1 VGDPVKTVSV
11 RDLQKTLRKR
21 VDESQ
26 RERVVV
32 TRRGHPA
39 AVLIGVEGKD
49 WEQVLLQTDDSF
61 WRLLQRR
68 SRQTASSLARVK
80 RRLGIR

>member
-1 VGDPVKTVSV
+1 MKTVSV

-26 RERVVV
+26 KERVVV

-39 AVLIGVEGKD
+39 AVLIGVEGMD
-49 WEQVLLQTDDSF
+49 WEQVLLLTDDSF

-68 SRQTASSLARVK
+68 RKQKASPLAAVK
-80 RRLGIR
+80 RRLGIK

>member
-1 VGDPVKTVSV
+1 MKTVSV

-26 RERVVV
+26 KERVVV

-39 AVLIGVEGKD
+39 AVLIGVEGMD

-68 SRQTASSLARVK
+68 RKQKASPLAAVK
-80 RRLGIR
+80 RRLGIK

>member
-1 VGDPVKTVSV
+1 MKTVSV

-26 RERVVV
+26 KERVIV

-39 AVLIGVEGKD
+39 AVLIGVEGMD

-61 WRLLQRR
+61 WRLIQRR
-68 SRQTASSLARVK
+68 RKERATPLAAVK
-80 RRLGIR
+80 GRLGIR

>member
-1 VGDPVKTVSV
+1 MKSVSV

-26 RERVVV
+26 KERVIV

-39 AVLIGVEGKD
+39 AVLIGVEGMD

-61 WRLLQRR
+61 WRLIQRR
-68 SRQTASSLARVK
+68 RKEKAAPLATVK
-80 RRLGIR
+80 RRLGIK

>member
-1 VGDPVKTVSV
+1 VKTVSV

-26 RERVVV
+26 KERVIV

-39 AVLIGVEGKD
+39 AVLIGVEGMD

-68 SRQTASSLARVK
+68 RKEKASPLATVK

>member
-1 VGDPVKTVSV
+1 VKSVSV

-26 RERVVV
+26 KERVIV

-39 AVLIGVEGKD
+39 AVLIGVEGMD

-61 WRLLQRR
+61 WRLIQRR
-68 SRQTASSLARVK
+68 RKEKAAPLATVK
-80 RRLGIR
+80 RRLGIK

>member
-1 VGDPVKTVSV
+1 MKTVSV
-11 RDLQKTLRKR
+11 RDLQRTLRKR

-26 RERVVV
+26 KERVVV

-39 AVLIGVEGKD
+39 AVLIGVEGMD

-68 SRQTASSLARVK
+68 RKQKASPLAVVK
-80 RRLGIR
+80 RRLGIK

>member
-1 VGDPVKTVSV
+1 MKTVNI

-26 RERVVV
+26 KERVIV

-39 AVLIGVEGKD
+39 AVLIGVEGMD

-61 WRLLQRR
+61 WRMIQRR
-68 SRQTASSLARVK
+68 RRERAAPLATAR
-80 RRLGIR
+80 RRLGIK

>member
-1 VGDPVKTVSV
+1 MRSVTV
-11 RDLQKTLRKR
+11 RDLQRTLRMR
-21 VDESQ
+21 VAECQ
-26 RERVVV
+26 KWPVIV

-39 AVLIGVEGKD
+39 AVMIGVEGMD
-49 WEQVLLQTDDSF
+49 REQVLLKTDDSF

-68 SRQTASSLARVK
+68 RKEKAAPLAAVN

>member
-1 VGDPVKTVSV
+1 VKTVSV
-11 RDLQKTLRKR
+11 RDLQKTLRRR

-26 RERVVV
+26 KERVIV

-39 AVLIGVEGKD
+39 AVLIGVEGMD

-61 WRLLQRR
+61 WRLIQRR
-68 SRQTASSLARVK
+68 RKERAAPLGAVK
-80 RRLGIR
+80 RRLGIK

>member
-1 VGDPVKTVSV
+1 MKTVSV

-26 RERVVV
+26 KERVVI

-39 AVLIGVEGKD
+39 AVIIGVEGMD
-49 WEQVLLQTDDSF
+49 WEQVLLQTDDSL

-68 SRQTASSLARVK
+68 RKQKSVPLPTVK

>member
-1 VGDPVKTVSV
+1 MKTVNI

-26 RERVVV
+26 KERVIV

-39 AVLIGVEGKD
+39 AVLIGVEGMD

-61 WRLLQRR
+61 WRMIRR
-68 SRQTASSLARVK
+68 RRRERAAPLATVR
-80 RRLGIR
+80 RRLGIK

>member
-1 VGDPVKTVSV
+1 MKTVSV
-11 RDLQKTLRKR
+11 RDLQKSVRQR

-26 RERVVV
+26 RERVIV

-39 AVLIGVEGKD
+39 AVLIGVEGLD

-61 WRLLQRR
+61 WRMIHRR
-68 SRQTASSLARVK
+68 RRQKGTPLAVVR
-80 RRLGIR
+80 RRLRA

>member
-1 VGDPVKTVSV
+1 MKTVSV

-26 RERVVV
+26 KERVIV

-39 AVLIGVEGKD
+39 AVLIGVEGMD

-61 WRLLQRR
+61 WRLIQRR
-68 SRQTASSLARVK
+68 RRDRTTPLATVK